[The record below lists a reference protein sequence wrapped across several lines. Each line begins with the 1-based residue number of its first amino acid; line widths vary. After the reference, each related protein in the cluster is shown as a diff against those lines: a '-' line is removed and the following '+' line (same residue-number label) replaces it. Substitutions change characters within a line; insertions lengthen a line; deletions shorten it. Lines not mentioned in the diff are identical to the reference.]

1 MSKSQQEYPIL
12 FPKALYDSLMDLSAR
27 GYMTP
32 SYLSSLIMHLILPA
46 QFIVEKNNNDDALY
60 HHFHIKTH
68 TFNQFMHQGIQT
80 LEAKNTE
87 NNEQEYEIYCCGN
100 GEDAMSILLAY
111 SRIVHD
117 NKNYIFWN
125 YPGVGKSLGPA
136 HSTNDLFKAG
146 YEQAKRLIDKGV
158 EAKKITLH
166 GWSLGGGVA
175 IHVARQLRDEGH
187 MVNLNID
194 RSFANLASVIPAS
207 VDGQLL
213 SSILSL
219 AVFGIAIGTTVASL
233 LASLSLMLASTIA
246 TIGYIIALSLD
257 SLDFYPFHMLAFL
270 TNKMTSIL
278 AFLFLDFTH
287 FIIAMLGLSIALSMG
302 LLGAILGCLVGSIL
316 SCQLLWTNEP
326 WTMPITWAF
335 SAALNSACCEMN
347 SVIEI
352 ERLLKKD
359 GDAKISIRN
368 VLDDEIINV
377 GASLLMGLGLEPGRQ
392 PGNEKQ
398 PLKEKITSFWYDIG
412 GHFER
417 PEDIITSNEENDQI
431 KKWI

>member
-1 MSKSQQEYPIL
+1 MSKNQQEYPIL
-12 FPKALYDSLMDLSAR
+12 FPKALYDSLIGFSAR

-32 SYLSSLIMHLILPA
+32 SYLSSLIMLLILPA
-46 QFIVEKNNNDDALY
+46 QFIVEKNNNDNALN
-60 HHFHIKTH
+60 HHFDIITH
-68 TFNQFMHQGIQT
+68 TFNQFMHQGIHT
-80 LEAKNTE
+80 REAKSIE
-87 NNEQEYEIYCCGN
+87 HNEQEYEIYCCGN
-100 GEDAMSILLAY
+100 GEDAMSTLLAY

-125 YPGVGKSLGPA
+125 YPGVGNSLGSA

-146 YEQAKRLIDKGV
+146 YEQVKRLIDKGV

-207 VDGQLL
+207 VDGPLL
-213 SSILSL
+213 SSSLSL

-246 TIGYIIALSLD
+246 AIGYIIALSLD
-257 SLDFYPFHMLAFL
+257 SLAFYPFHMLAFL
-270 TNKMTSIL
+270 INEMTSIL

-287 FIIAMLGLSIALSMG
+287 FIIAMLGLSIALSTG
-302 LLGAILGCLVGSIL
+302 LLGTVLGCLIGLML
-316 SCQLLWTNEP
+316 SFQLLWTNKP
-326 WTMPITWAF
+326 WNMPMTWAF

-359 GDAKISIRN
+359 GDAKISLRN
-368 VLDDEIINV
+368 VLDDEIIKV
-377 GASLLMGLGLEPGRQ
+377 GASLLMGLGLKPG
-392 PGNEKQ
+392 KQ
-398 PLKEKITSFWYDIG
+398 PLKEKIKSFWYSIG
-412 GHFER
+412 GHSER
-417 PEDIITSNEENDQI
+417 PCGMVDANELFDDDLLM
-431 KKWI
+431 KKFI